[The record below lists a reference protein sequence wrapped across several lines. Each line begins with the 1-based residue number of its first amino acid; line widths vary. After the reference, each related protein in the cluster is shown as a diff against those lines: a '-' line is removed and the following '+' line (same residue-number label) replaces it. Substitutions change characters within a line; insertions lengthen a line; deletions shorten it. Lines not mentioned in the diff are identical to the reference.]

1 LSSPTDTTA
10 LEDIIRSVPSD
21 DNRETLLDRF
31 RGVMLGLAAGNALG
45 VPAEGDSAPAIRRR
59 FSGGIT
65 EISPQERDRP
75 WDDDL
80 AQAALLAETLAES
93 DELDPEAFAARL
105 VVWAQQNGRGIGTLT
120 RSVIEELNRGRP
132 SQEAARLAWERN
144 PTSNAG
150 NGAVMRCPPV
160 ALRHLRSGV
169 DLVRTSRSSALV
181 THFDARCEWS
191 TVVTAVATATCLS
204 GDPAPIGDMATAT
217 GAIGGGQGW
226 LADSIAQ
233 VTDAVRSV
241 EGATLGAL
249 DLDNPVDLGF
259 TLKAMQVALW
269 CTAQPTGFEETVV
282 AVVNEGGDTDTNG
295 AIAGAVMGARHGASS
310 IPPRWLDNIADIE
323 DLTKLADR
331 LFDKMEEAG

>member
-1 LSSPTDTTA
+1 LSSPTDA
-10 LEDIIRSVPSD
+10 AGLEDIIRSVPSD

-45 VPAEGDSAPAIRRR
+45 VPVEGESAHAIRRR

-65 EISPQERDRP
+65 EVNPQERDRS

-93 DELDPEAFAARL
+93 DELDPERFAARL

-120 RSVIEELNRGRP
+120 RSVIDELNKGRP

-169 DLVRTSRSSALV
+169 DLVRTARSSALV
-181 THFDARCEWS
+181 THYDARCEWS
-191 TVVTAVATATCLS
+191 TAVTAVAIATCLS
-204 GDPAPIGDMATAT
+204 GAPAPVGDVASAAA
-217 GAIGGGQGW
+217 AIGGKGW
-226 LADSIAQ
+226 LGDSIAQ
-233 VTDAVRSV
+233 VTEAVQSV
-241 EGATLGAL
+241 EGAAL
-249 DLDNPVDLGF
+249 SALELDSPVDMGF

-269 CTAQPTGFEETVV
+269 CTAQPGGFEETVV

-295 AIAGAVMGARHGASS
+295 AVAGAVMGARHGASN
-310 IPPRWLDNIADIE
+310 IPQRWLDNIADTE

-331 LFDKMEEAG
+331 LLDKMEEGS

>member
-1 LSSPTDTTA
+1 MSSPTDTTA
-10 LEDIIRSVPSD
+10 LEDIIRSMPSD

-45 VPAEGDSAPAIRRR
+45 VPVEGESAHAIRRH
-59 FSGGIT
+59 FSGGVT
-65 EISPQERDRP
+65 EVNPQERDRS

-80 AQAALLAETLAES
+80 AQAALLAETLSES

-120 RSVIEELNRGRP
+120 RSVIDELNKGRP
-132 SQEAARLAWERN
+132 SQEAARLAWEQN

-150 NGAVMRCPPV
+150 NGAVMRCAPV

-169 DLVRTSRSSALV
+169 DLVRTARSSALV
-181 THFDARCEWS
+181 THYDARCEWS

-204 GDPAPIGDMATAT
+204 RDPVPVADIASAA
-217 GAIGGGQGW
+217 GAIGGKGW

-233 VTDAVRSV
+233 VTEAVQSV
-241 EGATLGAL
+241 EGSTLSAL
-249 DLDNPVDLGF
+249 ELDNPVDMGF

-269 CTAQPTGFEETVV
+269 CTAQPGGFEETVV

-295 AIAGAVMGARHGASS
+295 AIAGAVMGARHGASN
-310 IPPRWLDNIADIE
+310 IPQRWLDNIADTE
-323 DLTKLADR
+323 KLTKLADQ
-331 LFDKMEEAG
+331 LFDKADQVS